1 MGRSG
6 RGVGD
11 VHQEYSETIVMNNH
25 LHSTEGQ
32 RKHPAAITRDQTAS
46 QVRLLHASS
55 ARSSGGWLV
64 TPPARA
70 RLGQRSKGCLD
81 ELHLRPAHS
90 HHKWHE
96 ALKINHIF
104 NNSDNIVHHHL

>member
-70 RLGQRSKGCLD
+70 RLGQGKIKGLSQRAASPSC
-81 ELHLRPAHS
+81 AFTS
-90 HHKWHE
+90 QM
-96 ALKINHIF
+96 A
-104 NNSDNIVHHHL
+104 